1 MSLNLDRI
9 AQDKAREMLE
19 DVNSR
24 PHVET
29 LERLITKSLG
39 VLQEHGVY
47 ALVLFLFSR
56 TSKEK
61 EVAPF
66 TRKALYR
73 ALLETP
79 NFRNNNNHNQRLS
92 SFINDNTNPIEVMQW
107 FSDNISA
114 DLNTL
119 LLVRDLFEQLLIYAR
134 YHAKAK
140 AQEDGGGN

>member
-24 PHVET
+24 PDIET

-61 EVAPF
+61 KVAPF
-66 TRKALYR
+66 IKKALYR

-79 NFRNNNNHNQRLS
+79 NFRDDQDLN
-92 SFINDNTNPIEVMQW
+92 SFANGNENSAQVMKW

-119 LLVRDLFEQLLIYAR
+119 LLVRDLFEQMLIYAR

-140 AQEDGGGN
+140 AQADGGGN

>member
-9 AQDKAREMLE
+9 AHDRARDMLG

-24 PHVET
+24 DDIET
-29 LERLITKSLG
+29 IERLITKSLG

-47 ALVLFLFSR
+47 ALMLFLFSR

-66 TRKALYR
+66 IRRALYR

-79 NFRNNNNHNQRLS
+79 NFRNNETLN
-92 SFINDNTNPIEVMQW
+92 SFANGNENSTQVLQW
-107 FSDNISA
+107 FSGNISSNL
-114 DLNTL
+114 DTL
-119 LLVRDLFEQLLIYAR
+119 LLVRDLFEQTLIYAR

-140 AQEDGGGN
+140 AQADGGE